1 VTRLGAGL
9 LGVVLLLSGCGVRP
23 TGVVYAGEGPVATA
37 PASPTAQVY
46 FLWKEQPVPVTREV
60 SPWGAQQVFDSLLLG
75 PTRQERARGL
85 RTEIPGI
92 KQITVR
98 DLGDRVIY
106 VDTVPH
112 MVKLPPA
119 AYAQLYCTGAMLAE
133 RPIVRVG
140 TLEPYPPPGCLG
152 ADATGKPAQPS
163 PYRP

>member
-1 VTRLGAGL
+1 MTRLAAGL

-23 TGVVYAGEGPVATA
+23 TGVVYAGEAPVATA

-46 FLWKEQPVPVTREV
+46 FLQKGQPVPATRGV
-60 SPWGAQQVFDSLLLG
+60 SPWDAQQVFDSLLLG

-85 RTEIPGI
+85 RTEIPGV
-92 KQITVR
+92 KQIVVR

-106 VDTVPH
+106 VDTVPR
-112 MVKLPPA
+112 MVKLPPG
-119 AYAQLYCTGAMLAE
+119 AYAQLYCTGAMLAG

-152 ADATGKPAQPS
+152 ADATGKPVQAP
-163 PYRP
+163 PRRP